1 MQTTIRTSTI
11 KAAIHCAAVHDVRH
25 YLKGALFEFKHG
37 DAPHVNIVS
46 IDGHR
51 LSAFREPLKYSAE
64 AQTADYSIIVPL
76 DVLKQSAKAKTPR
89 VVLESMP
96 DGRYMLNYVV
106 FAPIDGK
113 FSDYRR
119 VLPTT
124 FTGEAAQYQPE
135 YLLDAKNALRDFYQV
150 KTEDWLGAKLEQNG
164 TGAAAVHCG
173 KSDSVVVIMPARP
186 GKEIGNYQGFA
197 QD

>member
-11 KAAIHCAAVHDVRH
+11 KAAIHCAAVRDVRY
-25 YLKGALFEFKHG
+25 YLNGALFEFKHG

-46 IDGHR
+46 TDGHR
-51 LSAFREPLKYSAE
+51 LSAFREPLKYFAE

-89 VVLESMP
+89 VVLESTP

-106 FAPIDGK
+106 FDPIDGK
-113 FSDYRR
+113 FPDYRR
-119 VLPTT
+119 VIPSTLS
-124 FTGEAAQYQPE
+124 GEAARYQPE
-135 YLLDAKNALRDFYQV
+135 YLLDAKKALRDFYQV
-150 KTEDWLGAKLEQNG
+150 KTEDWLGTKLEQNG
-164 TGAAAVHCG
+164 TGAAAVHYG

>member
-1 MQTTIRTSTI
+1 MQTKIRTSTI
-11 KAAIHCAAVHDVRH
+11 KAAIHCAAVSDVRY
-25 YLKGALFEFKHG
+25 YLNGALVEFKHG
-37 DAPHVNIVS
+37 DVPHINIVS
-46 IDGHR
+46 TDGHR
-51 LSAFREPLKYSAE
+51 LTAFREPLEYAAE
-64 AQTADYSIIVPL
+64 PQTADYEFIIPL
-76 DVLKQSAKAKTPR
+76 DVLKQAAKAKTPR
-89 VVLESMP
+89 VVLESTP
-96 DGRYMLNYVV
+96 EGRYMLNNVV

-113 FSDYRR
+113 FPDYRR

-150 KTEDWLGAKLEQNG
+150 KKNDLCVVKLEQNG
-164 TGAAAVHCG
+164 TGGAAVHCG
-173 KSDSVVVIMPARP
+173 KSDAVVVIMPVRP